1 MAVCICLQMLF
12 HKPKKEC
19 WLSKGASLLR
29 KIFFQDTWTRWIPS
43 FKVSSV
49 ELRYFCVFMNAF
61 LVWAQQKNFEKKKLQ
76 NSIFSL
82 KQRKKSQKVIGFCA
96 LIWNL
101 DVCENKALACWL
113 DKYKHFCFSWLVVRL
128 SVAIV
133 RLPTACDMCRCQY
146 FTHTFESFRSLAYSY
161 KNIHQH
167 IYIHSYIQTLYV

>member
-43 FKVSSV
+43 FKVSS
-49 ELRYFCVFMNAF
+49 R
-61 LVWAQQKNFEKKKLQ
+61 AQIFPRFHECLSRMSSAKKFRKKKLQ

-113 DKYKHFCFSWLVVRL
+113 DKYKHFCFSCLVVRL

-161 KNIHQH
+161 KNKHQY